1 MLPIMQ
7 FEMIQG
13 STGSA
18 SLCTNTGSFAVSHLQ
33 ERNTEDSVERV
44 TGTTKHALL
53 AGPLG
58 KGTTRSPF
66 VGIVD
71 FGSSSLVS
79 CLPFVSSEL
88 VIFSM
93 SSEWFVFIMNLV
105 IDSPLASKLW
115 SLSHC

>member
-71 FGSSSLVS
+71 FGSSSLDLLLAFCFLRTCYLQYELRMV
-79 CLPFVSSEL
+79 CFHYEPCYRLSSG
-88 VIFSM
+88 I
-93 SSEWFVFIMNLV
+93 
-105 IDSPLASKLW
+105 
-115 SLSHC
+115 